1 MKFKVKNV
9 NCMNCV
15 NLIKNSLEDEFG
27 NIEVDLEQKILS
39 LNLEENQVSN
49 FTKEFQDLGFEIV
62 ERLQWKNCV

>member
-27 NIEVDLEQKILS
+27 NIEVDLDQKILS

-49 FTKEFQDLGFEIV
+49 FIKEFQDLGFEIV
-62 ERLQWKNCV
+62 ERL

>member
-62 ERLQWKNCV
+62 KRL

>member
-1 MKFKVKNV
+1 KVKNV

-62 ERLQWKNCV
+62 ERL

>member
-9 NCMNCV
+9 NCMGCV

-27 NIEVDLEQKILS
+27 NIEVDLEKKILS

-49 FTKEFQDLGFEIV
+49 FTKEFQDLGFEII
-62 ERLQWKNCV
+62 ERL

>member
-49 FTKEFQDLGFEIV
+49 FTKEFQDLGFVIV
-62 ERLQWKNCV
+62 ERL

>member
-15 NLIKNSLEDEFG
+15 NLIKNSLKYEFG

-62 ERLQWKNCV
+62 ERL

>member
-15 NLIKNSLEDEFG
+15 NLIKNSLEDEFR
-27 NIEVDLEQKILS
+27 NVEVDLEQKILS

-62 ERLQWKNCV
+62 ERL

>member
-1 MKFKVKNV
+1 MQVKVKNV

-62 ERLQWKNCV
+62 ERL

>member
-27 NIEVDLEQKILS
+27 NIEVDLEQKTLS

-62 ERLQWKNCV
+62 ERL

>member
-9 NCMNCV
+9 NCMNCA
-15 NLIKNSLEDEFG
+15 NLIKKSLEDEFG

-39 LNLEENQVSN
+39 LNLEENQVLN

-62 ERLQWKNCV
+62 ERL

>member
-9 NCMNCV
+9 YCMNCV
-15 NLIKNSLEDEFG
+15 NLIKKSLEDDFG

-39 LNLEENQVSN
+39 LNLEENQVLN

-62 ERLQWKNCV
+62 ERL

>member
-15 NLIKNSLEDEFG
+15 NLIKNSLEYEFG
-27 NIEVDLEQKILS
+27 NIEVDLEKKILS

-62 ERLQWKNCV
+62 ERL

>member
-27 NIEVDLEQKILS
+27 NIEVDLDQKILS

-62 ERLQWKNCV
+62 EHL

>member
-9 NCMNCV
+9 NYMNCV

-62 ERLQWKNCV
+62 ERL

>member
-27 NIEVDLEQKILS
+27 SIEVDLEQKILS

-62 ERLQWKNCV
+62 ERL

>member
-27 NIEVDLEQKILS
+27 SIEVDLEQKILS

-49 FTKEFQDLGFEIV
+49 FTKEFQDLGFEII
-62 ERLQWKNCV
+62 ERL

>member
-9 NCMNCV
+9 NCMGCV

-39 LNLEENQVSN
+39 LNLEENQVTN
-49 FTKEFQDLGFEIV
+49 FTKEFQDLGFEII
-62 ERLQWKNCV
+62 ERL

>member
-49 FTKEFQDLGFEIV
+49 FTKE
-62 ERLQWKNCV
+62 

>member
-27 NIEVDLEQKILS
+27 NIEVDLEQKNLS

-62 ERLQWKNCV
+62 ERL

>member
-27 NIEVDLEQKILS
+27 NIEVDLEQKNLS

-62 ERLQWKNCV
+62 KRL

>member
-15 NLIKNSLEDEFG
+15 NLIKNSLEYEFG
-27 NIEVDLEQKILS
+27 NIEEDLEQKILS

-62 ERLQWKNCV
+62 ERL

>member
-49 FTKEFQDLGFEIV
+49 FSKEFQDLGFEIV
-62 ERLQWKNCV
+62 ERL

>member
-9 NCMNCV
+9 NCMSCV
-15 NLIKNSLEDEFG
+15 NLIQNSLEDEFG

-62 ERLQWKNCV
+62 ERL

>member
-9 NCMNCV
+9 NCINCV

-62 ERLQWKNCV
+62 ERL

>member
-49 FTKEFQDLGFEIV
+49 FTQEFQDLGFEII
-62 ERLQWKNCV
+62 ERL

>member
-49 FTKEFQDLGFEIV
+49 FTKEFQDLGF
-62 ERLQWKNCV
+62 

>member
-9 NCMNCV
+9 NCMSCV

-27 NIEVDLEQKILS
+27 DIEVDLEQKILS
-39 LNLEENQVSN
+39 LNLEESQVSN

-62 ERLQWKNCV
+62 ERL

>member
-49 FTKEFQDLGFEIV
+49 FIKEFQDLGFEIV
-62 ERLQWKNCV
+62 ERL

>member
-9 NCMNCV
+9 NCMSCV

-27 NIEVDLEQKILS
+27 DIEVDLEQKILS
-39 LNLEENQVSN
+39 LNLEESQVSN

-62 ERLQWKNCV
+62 KRL